1 MFFSI
6 SFFSPPLLI
15 LELRRAERDE
25 ELGGRRSP
33 PPDAGPLCGIEF
45 GKMSLA
51 CQAKSPCAKL
61 QTRVQQTPL
70 AVIQIRFSDAVF
82 EKVPLACQGNAPHA
96 PSASRS
102 FEIYSLKFVWV
113 SGFGIWKS

>member
-1 MFFSI
+1 MQIRLAELSLEKCR
-6 SFFSPPLLI
+6 LLVKQN
-15 LELRRAERDE
+15 RHARN
-25 ELGGRRSP
+25 
-33 PPDAGPLCGIEF
+33 
-45 GKMSLA
+45 
-51 CQAKSPCAKL
+51 
-61 QTRVQQTPL
+61 
-70 AVIQIRFSDAVF
+70 QIRFSDAVF